1 MTRMEK
7 ICRDILMIFMS
18 MAVIIA
24 VTVEDVHAG
33 DLHVRH
39 AAGGQAIALELGN
52 KYWYQSLGDKLVVIR
67 KQGNGQ
73 VATRMLTTYPAAA
86 SCTDLMIAE
95 NMLYALMDGKEVVT
109 FNLRFENV
117 PEVVRRQSSALL
129 GIIPHELVMVGD
141 WPVVIGEG
149 GAVRLTD
156 GSQLV
161 TRDGTIT
168 GVAMSMNRGVVYAM
182 DGILYDGGTHD
193 DLGLATTIVELDDNA
208 NADIGAL
215 VYTKDLDG
223 DTEIGLMGG
232 GIRVVDSAIG
242 RIVLHGKYRN
252 LLSRKSRILLTTDT
266 AVYVIGIAPDE
277 LRLLRTIDLQG
288 VYDVEIIA
296 SNYLAM
302 CGEFGR
308 GVYRIEDDRGGKG
321 GRLIRIEPSV
331 GVMAPGVFDLR
342 GVHVPS
348 GNGSF
353 YYGFDQTITPSDSE
367 VQLIEVPK
375 NAIVLGLEATIEDST
390 GDVVVE
396 DAKGRETRLTLSSA
410 ATTIVSIAGNFWV
423 GTQDGVA
430 IFGRDSSG
438 SCVELGTI
446 ELAGPIVQL
455 IPIFDGSAAFVSEA
469 GMVGIIER
477 TQSVA
482 ALEQ

>member
-7 ICRDILMIFMS
+7 ICRDILIIFIS
-18 MAVIIA
+18 ITFIA
-24 VTVEDVHAG
+24 VLPIQDVNAD

-39 AAGGQAIALELGN
+39 ATGGQAVALELGN

-86 SCTDLMIAE
+86 SCTDLMIAG

-109 FNLRFENV
+109 FDLRFENV
-117 PEVVRRQSSALL
+117 PKVVRRQSSASL
-129 GIIPHELVMVGD
+129 GIIPHGLVMVGD

-156 GSQLV
+156 GSKLV
-161 TRDGTIT
+161 SLDGTVT

-182 DGILYDGGTHD
+182 DGLLYDGDTHD
-193 DLGLATTIVELDDNA
+193 VLGSATTIVELDDNA

-215 VYTKDLDG
+215 VYTKDIDG

-232 GIRVVDSAIG
+232 GIRAIDSAIG
-242 RIVLHGKYRN
+242 RVILKGTYRN
-252 LLSRKSRILLTTDT
+252 LLSRKSRLLLTTDK
-266 AVYVIGIAPDE
+266 AVYIIGIAPDE
-277 LRLLRTIDLQG
+277 LRLLRTIDLHG
-288 VYDVEIIA
+288 VYDVEVIA

-308 GVYRIEDDRGGKG
+308 GVYRIEDDRGGDG
-321 GRLIRIEPSV
+321 GHLIRVESSV

-367 VQLIEVPK
+367 VQLVVVPK
-375 NAIVLGLEATIEDST
+375 NAIVLGLEATIEDTT

-396 DAKGRETRLTLSSA
+396 DAKGRESRWTLSTP
-410 ATTIVSIAGNFWV
+410 ATTIVSIAGNFWI
-423 GTQDGVA
+423 GTQDSVA

-438 SCVELGTI
+438 QCVELGNI

-455 IPIFDGSAAFVSEA
+455 IPLFDGSAAFVSEA